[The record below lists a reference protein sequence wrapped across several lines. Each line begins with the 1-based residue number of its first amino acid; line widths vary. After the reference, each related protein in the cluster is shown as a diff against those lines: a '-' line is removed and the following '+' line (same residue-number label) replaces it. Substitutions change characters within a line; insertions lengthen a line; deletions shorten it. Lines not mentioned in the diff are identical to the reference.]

1 MGEFQE
7 EGGLMNE
14 DWRVRHGEVISE
26 FMRTL
31 NAQSR
36 DYVLKGGTALYLC
49 YQLDRF
55 SEDIDLDGRAK
66 GMAALVER
74 FCQDRGYTFRV
85 AKDTD
90 TVERCMVNYGNAEKP
105 LKIEVSYRRKEIGE
119 EETDTVNGILV
130 YKIEPLCIMKVNA
143 YTHRDKIR
151 DLYDVTFICGRY
163 YNQLSPQAVSLL
175 RSAVEYKGIEQFDY
189 IIQNQQDDLI
199 DNEKLS
205 EDFLGMY
212 DRLGLLADRDE
223 PDEGEDESQGEMA
236 G

>member
-1 MGEFQE
+1 
-7 EGGLMNE
+7 MNE
-14 DWRVRHGEVISE
+14 DWRIRHGGVIE
-26 FMRTL
+26 DFVHTL
-31 NAQSR
+31 NESSQ

-49 YQLDRF
+49 YGLDRF

-105 LKIEVSYRRKEIGE
+105 LKIEVSYRRKEIDE
-119 EETDTVNGILV
+119 AETETVAGILV

-163 YNQLSPQAVSLL
+163 YDQLSPQAVALL

-189 IIQNQQDDLI
+189 IMQNQRDELI
-199 DNEKLS
+199 DNDKQS
-205 EDFLGMY
+205 VDFLNMY

-223 PDEGEDESQGEMA
+223 PDEDEDESQGMNMQ
-236 G
+236 